1 MEKMYKEVVT
11 GNRYDYERA
20 NQHHVELTLQ
30 IVMAK
35 DMPNIE
41 SAFIYANHCGCCLHY
56 GMALF
61 KLLREAGIDA
71 YISITMEENPITHE
85 MTDNHVSVYYI
96 KDGKE
101 YIADPVETV
110 KSGKG
115 EYFDIPVQEYYE
127 NNGTIWIYDPYG
139 EYGEELFYQSF
150 LNHPLKTFNG

>member
-1 MEKMYKEVVT
+1 MKTMYKTVVT

-20 NQHHVELTLQ
+20 NQHHGELISQ
-30 IVMAK
+30 KVKAK
-35 DMPNIE
+35 DMPSIE
-41 SAFIYANHCGCCLHY
+41 SAFIDTNHCGCCLHY

-71 YISITMEENPITHE
+71 YISITMEENPITHK
-85 MTDNHVSVYYI
+85 MTDNHVSVYYV
-96 KDGKE
+96 KDGKG

-115 EYFDIPVQEYYE
+115 ENFDIPVQEYYD

-139 EYGEELFYQSF
+139 EYGEELFYQGF

>member
-1 MEKMYKEVVT
+1 MEKMYKAVVT
-11 GNRYDYERA
+11 NNHYDYERA
-20 NQHHVELTLQ
+20 NQHHGELISQ
-30 IVMAK
+30 KVKAK

-41 SAFIYANHCGCCLHY
+41 SAFIDENHCGCCLHY
-56 GMALF
+56 GMTLF
-61 KLLREAGIDA
+61 KFLKEAGIDA

-96 KDGKE
+96 KDGNE

-115 EYFDIPVQEYYE
+115 EYFDIPIQEYYK

-139 EYGEELFYQSF
+139 EYGEELFYQGF
-150 LNHPLKTFNG
+150 LNHPIKIFKG